1 MSYLRKPLL
10 SNRIGKTN
18 SYTTIFNIMAFRK
31 QLRGTGVALVTPFES
46 NGSVDY
52 AALEKV
58 IDFVIAGGVEY
69 VVTLGTT
76 GETPTLSK
84 EEKKTIALF
93 TIEKIAGR
101 VPVIVG
107 IGGNNTA
114 ELVQELQTF
123 PLDKALAVLS
133 SSPNYSKPSQE
144 GLFQHYKA
152 LAEASPKPI
161 LLYNVP
167 GRTGR
172 NLTAATTI
180 RLAREVKNI
189 VGIKEAS
196 GDMAQCMEIL
206 RDRPEGFL
214 VVSGDDAL
222 AMPQIACGMDGVIS
236 VAANAFPDEF
246 SEMVRLSL
254 KEDFKGA
261 KAINDRLIAGYEI
274 MFGENNPA
282 GVKGAMTEKKLIGNY
297 LRLPVVPLSAG
308 LQAKWKEYLAK

>member
-1 MSYLRKPLL
+1 MALRE
-10 SNRIGKTN
+10 
-18 SYTTIFNIMAFRK
+18 
-31 QLRGTGVALVTPFES
+31 QLRGTGVALITPFQS

-58 IDFVIAGGVEY
+58 IHFVISDGVEY

-84 EEKKTIALF
+84 AEKKEIANF
-93 TIEKIAGR
+93 TFENVAGR
-101 VPVIVG
+101 VPVVVG

-114 ELVQELQTF
+114 ELVEELGSF
-123 PLDKALAVLS
+123 PLDRATAVLS
-133 SSPNYSKPSQE
+133 ASPYYSKPSQE

-152 LAEASPKPI
+152 LAEASPKPL

-172 NLTAATTI
+172 NLNAATTI
-180 RLAREVKNI
+180 RLAREVKN
-189 VGIKEAS
+189 VAGIKEAS

-206 RDRPEGFL
+206 RDKPADFRGI
-214 VVSGDDAL
+214 SGDDAL
-222 AMPQIACGMDGVIS
+222 AFPQIACGMDGVIS
-236 VAANAFPDEF
+236 VAANGFPREF

-254 KEDFKGA
+254 KGDLMGA
-261 KAINDRLIAGYEI
+261 KALNDKLIAAYEI

-282 GVKGAMTEKKLIGNY
+282 GIKGAMAEKKLIGNY
-297 LRLPVVPLSAG
+297 LRLPVVPLSEG
-308 LQAKWKEYLAK
+308 LQARWKEYLTKK